1 MTRYPLVFK
10 NARVITCDADHR
22 VLDVDVGAAGDSI
35 VALQA
40 GLSGE
45 EEVDLSGKWLFPGFV
60 QTHVHLVQTLFRDL
74 ADDLQLMDW
83 LRQRIW
89 PLERA
94 HDVDSTYASA
104 RLGISELLCSGTTA
118 ILDMASV
125 GHTDAIFQA
134 ATESG
139 IRLWCGKAQMDRP
152 NEAGLSE
159 SLDMSMRSACDLADR
174 WHKKGR
180 LHYAFAPRFVPSC
193 TDDLLRAAATEARR
207 RGCLIHTHA
216 SENLGEV
223 ELVREL
229 TGADNI
235 VHLARLGLVGPDV
248 ALAHCIHLTAEEEG
262 ILADT
267 GTRLLHCPSSNL
279 KLASGVARIPELLD
293 RGIHVSVGADGAP
306 CNNRLDAFAEL
317 RLAALLPKPRLG
329 AEALPAPVVLK
340 LGTVRGAEA
349 LGFPGGEIAVGKLA
363 DLVVLNPGRLWTGGD
378 PRSALVY
385 TMDAR
390 CVEQTWIGGQK
401 VAENGHVLGWDSRET
416 VGFCQSGLQ
425 RVRQRA
431 GC

>member
-1 MTRYPLVFK
+1 MTCYPLVFK

-22 VLDVDVGAAGDSI
+22 VLDVDVAVSGDKI
-35 VALQA
+35 VALEA

-45 EEVDLSGKWLFPGFV
+45 EEIDLSGKWLFPGFV

-83 LRQRIW
+83 LRQKIW
-89 PLERA
+89 PFERA

-125 GHTDAIFQA
+125 GHTDAIFHA
-134 ATESG
+134 ASESG

-159 SLDMSMRSACDLADR
+159 SLDVSMKSACDLADR

-193 TDDLLRAAATEARR
+193 TDELLRAAATEARR

-216 SENLGEV
+216 SENRGEV

-279 KLASGVARIPELLD
+279 KLASGVARIPELLE

-416 VGFCQSGLQ
+416 VSFCQSGLQ